1 MCRAP
6 RTAARQSRF
15 PNLTVS
21 PFRKY
26 MALPCVA
33 KRSAWRVH
41 KRLGCSQIRFPGG
54 FPVSWQAWRIMQIGV
69 YGSGYLG
76 TVVSACLADFG
87 TPVTCCH
94 PDSSRMVEM
103 AQGNVPFFE
112 KNLTEVIKRNVRSGR
127 LAYSTD
133 MESFARKAQVIFL
146 AEDTSQHLADLAI
159 RIARLA
165 PKPPILAIMTPVPV
179 GTATSVE
186 KRLSE
191 ASLKATIVS
200 QPVFVTA
207 GCAVEDFN
215 WPDRIILG
223 TSSNDAVLALKQILH
238 PLVMRGVPVIVT
250 NHETAELVRESAT
263 AFVAAKIS
271 FINELAGLCERVNGD
286 AVHLSLALGL
296 DKKIG
301 PRCLQAGA
309 AMGGLFAQ
317 SAMDSLARLAQQ
329 NNVDLRILSA
339 VREVNL
345 TMADGLAE
353 KISACLKSLQNKDVG
368 ILGLAF
374 KPNTNSVA
382 GSASIKLAQTLVS
395 RGARVR
401 AYDPVAIPDAKLEL
415 NGTVHYCETPY
426 AVAEGAE
433 VLVVGTGWPE
443 VRGLDFAKIKNL
455 LRRPLIV
462 DTKNILDSVRLRAM
476 GFEYVGM
483 GRV

>member
-1 MCRAP
+1 
-6 RTAARQSRF
+6 
-15 PNLTVS
+15 
-21 PFRKY
+21 
-26 MALPCVA
+26 
-33 KRSAWRVH
+33 
-41 KRLGCSQIRFPGG
+41 
-54 FPVSWQAWRIMQIGV
+54 
-69 YGSGYLG
+69 
-76 TVVSACLADFG
+76 
-87 TPVTCCH
+87 
-94 PDSSRMVEM
+94 MVEM
-103 AQGNVPFFE
+103 AQGKVPFHE
-112 KNLTEVIKRNVRSGR
+112 KNLAEVIKRNVRSGR

-133 MESFARKAQVIFL
+133 VEAFARKSAVIFL
-146 AEDTSQHLADLAI
+146 AEDTPQHLADLVL
-159 RIARLA
+159 RISKAV
-165 PKPPILAIMTPVPV
+165 PKPPILSIVTPVAV
-179 GTATSVE
+179 GTGAALE
-186 KRLSE
+186 KKLQD
-191 ASLKATIVS
+191 AGLKAIIVS
-200 QPVFVTA
+200 QPMFFTA

-223 TSSNDAVLALKQILH
+223 TASSDAVAAIKQIFH

-250 NHETAELVRESAT
+250 NHATAELVRESAT
-263 AFVAAKIS
+263 AFVATKIS
-271 FINELAGLCERVNGD
+271 FINELAGLCEKVNAD

-309 AMGGLFAQ
+309 GMGGLFAQ
-317 SAMDSLARLAQQ
+317 SDMDSLSRLAEQ
-329 NNVDLRILSA
+329 NHVQLKILLA
-339 VREVNL
+339 AREVNHSL
-345 TMADGLAE
+345 AEGMAD

-382 GSASIKLAQTLVS
+382 GSASIQLAQGLVA

-443 VRGLDFAKIKNL
+443 FRALDFGKIKTL

-462 DTKNILDSVRLRAM
+462 DTKNILDSSRLRAM
-476 GFEYVGM
+476 GFEYVGV